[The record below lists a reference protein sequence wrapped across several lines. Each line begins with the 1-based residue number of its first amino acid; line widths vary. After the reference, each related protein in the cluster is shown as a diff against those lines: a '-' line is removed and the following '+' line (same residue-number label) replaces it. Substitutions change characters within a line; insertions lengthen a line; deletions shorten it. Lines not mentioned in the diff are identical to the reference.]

1 MFGISIFKMKF
12 FETSKYHSFKKSTY
26 ITLRWIGIIGQLI
39 AVNFVY
45 FFISSDFDFVTSNL
59 VIFFGILSNLYL
71 IFVYKKTQ
79 LSDRSAFLFLL
90 IDIVQLGI
98 LLYLSGGI
106 TNPFVIFIL
115 IPSVFSSSNLS
126 FRTNT
131 MLVIL
136 TVIIIIFLT
145 FNHHD
150 LPINLNSEFHNNHY
164 FYYSIPT
171 SLLIALVFLNYF
183 AMTFGTQSRLRKEA
197 LGKMEEVMAKEHE
210 LLSLGGQAA
219 AAAHSLG
226 TPLSTINIIAQD
238 LSKQFKG
245 QKDLEKDIELLN
257 SQVNRCK
264 EILKRLTLNPVE
276 EDEFID
282 KDISVRD
289 YLNEIILSFKEI
301 SGKNF
306 LLNFD
311 QDSNSKKITK
321 SIEIVYGLRNFIG
334 NANKFANQNI
344 FINLKSDSQITEI
357 SIEDD
362 GDGYPRDILSKI
374 GEPYLKSNNLQ
385 DKSKT
390 GLGLG
395 LFIGKTLLEKNFA
408 FVSCRNSKTR
418 TGAEVIIRW
427 NNKDLFNI

>member
-1 MFGISIFKMKF
+1 MKF

-45 FFISSDFDFVTSNL
+45 LFLNSSFDFITSNL
-59 VIFFGILSNLYL
+59 VIFLGMVSNLYL
-71 IFVYKKTQ
+71 IFIYKKTQ
-79 LSDRSAFLFLL
+79 LSDRSAFIFLL
-90 IDIVQLGI
+90 IDILQLGI

-106 TNPFVIFIL
+106 TNPFIIFIL

-126 FRTNT
+126 LRTNT
-131 MLVIL
+131 LLVIL
-136 TVIIIIFLT
+136 TIIIIVFLT
-145 FNHHD
+145 FNYQD
-150 LPINLNSEFHNNHY
+150 LPINLNSNFHNNHY
-164 FYYSIPT
+164 FYYSIPV
-171 SLLIALVFLNYF
+171 SLIIALVFLNYF

-226 TPLSTINIIAQD
+226 TPLSTITIIAHD
-238 LSKQFKG
+238 LMKQFKG

-257 SQVNRCK
+257 SQVDRCN

-282 KDISVRD
+282 KDINIRD
-289 YLNEIILSFKEI
+289 YLHEIISSFKEI
-301 SGKNF
+301 SKKEF
-306 LLNFD
+306 IFNFD
-311 QDSNSKKITK
+311 QDSNPKKISK

-334 NANKFANQNI
+334 NANKFSKNSI
-344 FINLKSDSQITEI
+344 FINLKSDSEFTEVT
-357 SIEDD
+357 IEDD
-362 GDGYPRDILSKI
+362 GIGYPRDIISKI
-374 GEPYLKSNNLQ
+374 GEPYLKSNYSK
-385 DKSKT
+385 DKSKE

-408 FVSCRNSKTR
+408 SVDCRNSKTR
-418 TGAEVIIRW
+418 NGAEVVIKW
-427 NNKDLFNI
+427 KNKELFNI